1 MPDKISGYVL
11 LDAPSGGSAGQ
22 GQRVRFDLSFAAE
35 PEPETVTFLCDYHI
49 FNSIILKLAAF
60 AHIAHKDRQ
69 THSPPAKGKSYLDRS
84 MPFDA
89 TNIEVGRG
97 VPSGNIALRI
107 LTKQNIPIDVSM
119 SLEGA
124 RGLAQKLLDE
134 IGSPPI
140 PAPSKPS

>member
-1 MPDKISGYVL
+1 MPDEFSGYLL
-11 LDAPSGGSAGQ
+11 LDAPSGGSADQ

-35 PEPETVTFLCDYHI
+35 PEPETFTFLCDYHV

-97 VPSGNIALRI
+97 FPSGNIGLRI